1 MKMLKNMAMFSGTE
15 VIFIADKF
23 EFNLVQSGDLEKA

>member
-1 MKMLKNMAMFSGTE
+1 MFSGTE